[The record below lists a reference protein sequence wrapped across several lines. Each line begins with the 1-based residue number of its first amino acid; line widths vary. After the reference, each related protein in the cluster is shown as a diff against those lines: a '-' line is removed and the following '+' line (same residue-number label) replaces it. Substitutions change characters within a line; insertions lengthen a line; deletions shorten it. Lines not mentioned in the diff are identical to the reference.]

1 MDTKQRKNICE
12 LSKDM
17 MKVYRYHGHVSVIN
31 AMLSAEADMQ
41 QGREY
46 LNRNGHSHLFH

>member
-31 AMLSAEADMQ
+31 AMLSAEADIQ
-41 QGREY
+41 QEREY